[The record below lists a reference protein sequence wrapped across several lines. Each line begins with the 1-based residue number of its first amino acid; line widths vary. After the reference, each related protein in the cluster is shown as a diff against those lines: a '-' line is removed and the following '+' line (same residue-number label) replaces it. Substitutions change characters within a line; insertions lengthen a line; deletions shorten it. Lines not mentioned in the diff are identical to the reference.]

1 LKLEEIF
8 LFDGVD
14 DFDKGRMITCFD
26 IQRQK
31 FEAGETV
38 WDFDFSHD
46 KIGIVL
52 SGNVSLVRIDSD
64 GNRVVLENLSEN
76 DVFGE
81 MFAFSDEEAHGV
93 FAMCEKKS
101 DIAFMKYD
109 HIAKRCENACK
120 CHTKAVE
127 NMFRIVTEKTKR
139 LSERIEIL
147 GNRSIRDKLMS
158 FFTMYSAKTGK
169 KTFELPFSLSYLAD
183 YICADRS
190 AMMRELRRMCDEK
203 IVETEKRKITILQ
216 K

>member
-1 LKLEEIF
+1 MKLEEIF
-8 LFDGVD
+8 LFDGID
-14 DFDKGRMITCFD
+14 DYDKGRMITCFN
-26 IQRQK
+26 IQKQR

-38 WDFDFSHD
+38 WDADFSKD

-52 SGNVSLVRIDSD
+52 SGSVSLVRIDSS
-64 GNRVVLENLSEN
+64 GNRVVIENLSEN

-81 MFAFSDEEAHGV
+81 MFAFSEEGAHGV

-109 HIAKRCENACK
+109 HIAKRCSNACK
-120 CHTKAVE
+120 CHTIAVE
-127 NMFRIVTEKTKR
+127 NMFRIVTQKAKR

-158 FFTMYSAKTGK
+158 FFTMQSEKLGKTE
-169 KTFELPFSLSYLAD
+169 FELPFSLSYLAD

-190 AMMRELRRMCDEK
+190 AMMRELRHMSDEGMIK
-203 IVETEKRKITILQ
+203 TEKRKIEILQ
-216 K
+216 

>member
-1 LKLEEIF
+1 MKLEEIF

-14 DFDKGRMITCFD
+14 DYDKGRMIACFD

-31 FEAGETV
+31 FEAGQTV
-38 WDFDFSHD
+38 WDSDFSND

-52 SGNVSLVRIDSD
+52 SGNVSLVRVDSA

-81 MFAFSDEEAHGV
+81 MFAFSDESARGV

-109 HIAKRCENACK
+109 HIAKRCSNACK
-120 CHTKAVE
+120 CHTIAVE
-127 NMFRIVTEKTKR
+127 NMFRIVTEKAKR
-139 LSERIEIL
+139 LSERIEVL

-158 FFTMYSAKTGK
+158 FFVMYSEKLGKTA
-169 KTFELPFSLSYLAD
+169 FELPFSLSYLAD

-190 AMMRELRRMCDEK
+190 AMMRELRHMCDEGL
-203 IVETEKRKITILQ
+203 IHTEKRRIEIL
-216 K
+216 

>member
-1 LKLEEIF
+1 MKLEEIF
-8 LFDGVD
+8 LFDGID
-14 DFDKGRMITCFD
+14 DYDKGRMITCFN
-26 IQRQK
+26 IQKQR

-38 WDFDFSHD
+38 WDADFSKD

-52 SGNVSLVRIDSD
+52 SGSVSLVRIDSS
-64 GNRVVLENLSEN
+64 GNRVVIENLSEN

-81 MFAFSDEEAHGV
+81 MFAFSEEGAHGV

-109 HIAKRCENACK
+109 HIAKRCSNACK
-120 CHTKAVE
+120 CHTIAVE
-127 NMFRIVTEKTKR
+127 NMFRIVTQKAKR

-158 FFTMYSAKTGK
+158 FFTMQSEKLGKTE
-169 KTFELPFSLSYLAD
+169 FELPFSLSYLAD

-190 AMMRELRRMCDEK
+190 AMMRELRHMSDEGIIK
-203 IVETEKRKITILQ
+203 TEKRKIEILQ
-216 K
+216 